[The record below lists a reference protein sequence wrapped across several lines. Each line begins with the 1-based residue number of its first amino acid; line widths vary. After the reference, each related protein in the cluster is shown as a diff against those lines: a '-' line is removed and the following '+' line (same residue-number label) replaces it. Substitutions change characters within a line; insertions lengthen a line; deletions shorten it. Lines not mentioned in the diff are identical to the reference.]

1 MKKTYLVINFKTYIK
16 GSGKNAEK
24 LAIIADNI
32 AKQTKKNIILV
43 VQDTDINRISKLVSI
58 PIYAQHMDP
67 IAPGAHEGKI
77 LAESLKYGGAKG
89 VVINHSEDRVKKD
102 IIKKTRMIAK
112 NHKLKTIICAKNP
125 EEAKE
130 LAKFKPEFLA
140 IEPPKL
146 IGGNVSVSTAKPELI
161 TETVNKVRSFNKK
174 QKILCGAGVKTAK
187 DVKKAI
193 ELGTQGVFVASGV
206 VKAKNPKKE
215 ILELVKFL

>member
-43 VQDTDINRISKLVSI
+43 VQNIDINRISKLVSI
-58 PIYAQHMDP
+58 PVYAQHMDP
-67 IAPGAHEGKI
+67 IEPGAHEGKI
-77 LAESLKYGGAKG
+77 LAESLKYDGAKG
-89 VVINHSEDRVKKD
+89 VVINHSEDKVKKD
-102 IIKKTRMIAK
+102 IIKKTRTIAK
-112 NHKLKTIICAKNP
+112 NHKLKTIICAKNSK
-125 EEAKE
+125 EAKE
-130 LAKFKPEFLA
+130 LAKFNPEFLA

>member
-1 MKKTYLVINFKTYIK
+1 MKNYLVINFKTYTK

-24 LAIIADNI
+24 LAITADKI

-43 VQDTDINRISKLVSI
+43 VQDIDINRISKLVSI
-58 PIYAQHMDP
+58 PVYAQHLDP
-67 IAPGAHEGKI
+67 IEAGAHTGKI
-77 LAESLKYGGAKG
+77 LAESLKYEGAKG
-89 VVINHSEDRVKKD
+89 VVINHSEDRVKKN

-112 NHKLKTIICAKNP
+112 NHKLKTIICAKNSK
-125 EEAKE
+125 EAKE

-161 TETVNKVRSFNKK
+161 TETVNKVRSFNNK
-174 QKILCGAGVKTAK
+174 QKILCGAGVKTAE

-193 ELGTQGVFVASGV
+193 ELGANGVFVASGV